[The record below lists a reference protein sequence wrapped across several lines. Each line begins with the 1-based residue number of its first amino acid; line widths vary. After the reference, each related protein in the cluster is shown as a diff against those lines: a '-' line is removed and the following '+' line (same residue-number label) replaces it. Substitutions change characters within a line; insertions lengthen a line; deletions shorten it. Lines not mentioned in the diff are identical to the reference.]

1 MAPLFFNIIICVP
14 ELFGQP
20 SYINKSWNISMHAYA
35 YKTIF
40 SSAQA
45 MWEMCYIY
53 HLIKKKT
60 AIVKEFISLLKLP
73 AFYLCFILFLFYRN
87 NLKKMKF
94 NPVFFLTWVL

>member
-53 HLIKKKT
+53 HLIKKKNSHCKG
-60 AIVKEFISLLKLP
+60 IHFIAKTSCVLP
-73 AFYLCFILFLFYRN
+73 MFYTISILQ
-87 NLKKMKF
+87 K
-94 NPVFFLTWVL
+94 